1 MNLPDG
7 LLAGMWTTAAWLL
20 FVPLFLRVVWRA
32 PWRRLADPS
41 RFNAWLGTIVVL
53 VLLWS
58 LNAGIKPGLSLH
70 LVGAAVLALT
80 FGPGLAFVGVCAAL
94 LGVTLN
100 GAAGWVS
107 FAANALLMGG
117 VSVAVSR
124 GVLRFSER
132 FLPRQLFV
140 YLFANGFFG
149 AALSILAVG
158 FAASGLLV
166 AAGAYSADYVLGEY
180 LPYVGMLAFSEAWL
194 SGMVLTLLVVYR
206 PQWVA
211 TFEDSRYLRDR

>member
-7 LLAGMWTTAAWLL
+7 LLAGTWTTAAWLL
-20 FVPLFLRVVWRA
+20 FLPVFLRAVWRA
-32 PWRRLADPS
+32 PWRRLADPG
-41 RFNAWLGTIVVL
+41 RLNAWLGTIVVL
-53 VLLWS
+53 TLMWS
-58 LNAGIKPGLSLH
+58 LKAGIKPGLTLH
-70 LVGAAVLALT
+70 LLGAAVLVLS
-80 FGPGLAFVGVCAAL
+80 FGAGLAFIGQCATL
-94 LGVTLN
+94 LGITLN
-100 GAAGWVS
+100 GDAGWQS

-117 VSVAVSR
+117 VGVVASS
-124 GVLRFSER
+124 GVLRFCER
-132 FLPRQLFV
+132 FLPRHLFV

-211 TFEDSRYLRDR
+211 TFDDSRYLRDR

>member
-7 LLAGMWTTAAWLL
+7 LLAGAWTTAAWLL
-20 FVPLFLRVVWRA
+20 FIPLFLCVVWRS

-41 RFNAWLGTIVVL
+41 RLNAWLGTIVVL

-70 LVGAAVLALT
+70 LIGAAVLALA
-80 FGPGLAFVGVCAAL
+80 FGPGLAFIGLCAAL

-100 GAAGWVS
+100 GDAGWAS

-117 VSVAVSR
+117 LSVGVSR

-158 FAASGLLV
+158 IAASGLLV
-166 AAGAYSADYVLGEY
+166 AAGVYSIDYVRSEY
-180 LPYVGMLAFSEAWL
+180 LPYVGLLAFSEAWL
-194 SGMVLTLLVVYR
+194 SGMVITLFVVYR

-211 TFEDSRYLRDR
+211 TFEDSRYLLGK